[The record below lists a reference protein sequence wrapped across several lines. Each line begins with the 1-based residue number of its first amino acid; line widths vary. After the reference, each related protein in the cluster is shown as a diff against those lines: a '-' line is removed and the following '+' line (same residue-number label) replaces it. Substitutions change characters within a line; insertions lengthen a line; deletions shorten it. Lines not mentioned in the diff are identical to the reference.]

1 MAAVDQDKLGDFLKQ
16 TGGMVAAGFN
26 CAISVLGD
34 RLGLFETLYAIGP
47 CDSATLAKKLHLHE
61 RWVREWLQHQAC
73 VGQVDYDPNSGVFA
87 LSAEAHAVLVDAD
100 HPAYLMGAYDAA
112 LAVFP
117 AVETL
122 QQSFR
127 TGLGMSYDEHG
138 PNCACGI
145 ERMGA
150 FSKQHRLVP
159 EMLPMIPHMQERLT
173 AGAKVADV
181 GCGGALSTIAM
192 AQAFP
197 NSQFVGYDT
206 SEEALRRARANV
218 AESGVTNIQLCNPL
232 HEPLPQQP
240 TFDLVTT
247 FDVVHDTP
255 YPDRLITD
263 IYNALR
269 AESYWLCEDIKGFE
283 TFTENLQNHPMAG
296 LLYGFSVMVCMNS
309 GMSTEDG
316 AGLGTLG
323 FTRNLAE
330 QMTKVA
336 GFEDFSQLDIESPMN
351 SYYLL
356 KKA

>member
-1 MAAVDQDKLGDFLKQ
+1 MTAVDQDKLGEFLKQ
-16 TGGMVAAGFN
+16 TGGMVTAGFN

-34 RLGLFETLYAIGP
+34 RLGLFNTLYQIGP
-47 CDSATLAKKLHLHE
+47 CDSAALAAELQLHE

-73 VGQVDYDPNSGVFA
+73 VGQVEYNPQTQLFA
-87 LSAEAHAVLVDAD
+87 LSPEAHAVLADPD

-117 AVETL
+117 AVEKL
-122 QQSFR
+122 QEAFR
-127 TGLGMSYDEHG
+127 TGVGMSYDEHG
-138 PNCACGI
+138 PDCACGI

-150 FSKQHRLVP
+150 FSKQQRLVP
-159 EMLPMIPHMQERLT
+159 EMLPMIPQMQERLLE
-173 AGAKVADV
+173 GAVVADV

-197 NSQFVGYDT
+197 GTKFVGYDT
-206 SEEALRRARANV
+206 SDEALLRASANI
-218 AESGVTNIQLCNPL
+218 AEAGVSNIELLNPL
-232 HEPLPQQP
+232 QAPLPQQP

-255 YPDRLITD
+255 YPDRLIAD
-263 IYNALR
+263 IHTALKSQ
-269 AESYWLCEDIKGFE
+269 SYWLCEDIKGFE
-283 TFTENLQNHPMAG
+283 TFDENLQNHPIAG

-309 GMSTEDG
+309 GLSTEDG

-323 FTRNLAE
+323 FTRALAE
-330 QMTKVA
+330 KMTMAA
-336 GFEDFSQLDIESPMN
+336 GFAAFTQLDIDSPMN
-351 SYYLL
+351 NYYLL